1 MKRIL
6 LSCLSLLALAS
17 LSAQTAPIYLL
28 FTRDCM
34 DQLEYNY
41 TYGTNIQLT
50 YSVHPRAEEQF
61 LLTAGQPALT
71 SPSMPP
77 GTLNCREFNINTAFV
92 DAINKNA
99 RPVYMVHQNPQGY
112 TLVPLASASQV
123 TRYGAVFQFRTP
135 RFAFA
140 VDTNNLVYEQNLAL
154 PGSNAYI
161 YFSGN
166 KAHNCRNEY
175 SFRRVPTQNNPE
187 RSDFDFIAGIGITTD
202 RTGRSAAEAE
212 NNQMRLTKI
221 NGLALEDYINSL
233 CPPGG
238 GSTVSKW
245 AGQAVYGPTS
255 TATPPNQDKEMESI
269 KQNGGIPGV
278 NTPTYAQPTNCPEP
292 MGPGYHL
299 MQPRETLNAV
309 ARTYGVD
316 VKSLVRWNKIKDPD
330 KVQVCQKIW
339 LMAPPAQTSPKGAA
353 PAPARYS
360 TKTKAETTVVNQAIY
375 WNQQQQPP
383 QVTTQT
389 VPQPQYNYTPAQ
401 YNTNEYVAPPVIM
414 TTQPQTLHTVQKG
427 ETLTGIARKYNMSV
441 SHLRILNN
449 MPPSGNVMIR
459 PGQRLAVSEYSGQG
473 VPAATYT
480 YPNNNTSPQGTQNTP
495 SGAYLSTPN
504 NSSAPAPA
512 QYNNPTTTYP
522 TPSGE
527 DRDRFYETP
536 VTGTVTQPNP
546 AATNAQRQPAA
557 TPQSM
562 LPAQNKTPNYQEY
575 IVKEGETLSSI
586 AIKYKADAQELAI
599 VNNKEVNEVLISGQ
613 RILVPV
619 KSN

>member
-6 LSCLSLLALAS
+6 LFSLYLLALNS

-50 YSVHPRAEEQF
+50 YSVHPRVEEQF
-61 LLTAGQPALT
+61 LLTAGRPALT

-92 DAINKNA
+92 DAINKNV
-99 RPVYMVHQNPQGY
+99 RPVYMVHQNAQGY
-112 TLVPLASASQV
+112 TLVPLAAASQV

-161 YFSGN
+161 YFSGT
-166 KAHNCRNEY
+166 KVHKCRNEY
-175 SFRRVPTQNNPE
+175 SFRRVPTQNNSE
-187 RSDFDFIAGIGITTD
+187 RSDFDFIPGIGILAD
-202 RTGRSAAEAE
+202 RTGKSAAEAE

-221 NGLALEDYINSL
+221 NGLALEDYITSL
-233 CPPGG
+233 CPAGG

-255 TATPPNQDKEMESI
+255 TAIPPNQDKEMESI
-269 KQNGGIPGV
+269 KQNGGIPSV
-278 NTPTYAQPTNCPEP
+278 NSPAYAQASNCPEP
-292 MGPGYHL
+292 MGPGYHI

-339 LMAPPAQTSPKGAA
+339 LMAPPARTSPKGVVPVQHSAKS
-353 PAPARYS
+353 R
-360 TKTKAETTVVNQAIY
+360 AETTVVNQAIY

-389 VPQPQYNYTPAQ
+389 VPQPQYNYTPVE
-401 YNTNEYVAPPVIM
+401 YNTNEYMAPSVIA
-414 TTQPQTLHTVQKG
+414 TTPPQMLHTVQKG
-427 ETLTGIARKYNMSV
+427 ETLTGIARQYNMSV

-449 MPPSGNVMIR
+449 MPPSGNVVIR
-459 PGQRLAVSEYSGQG
+459 PGQRLAVSDYAPQG

-480 YPNNNTSPQGTQNTP
+480 YPNNTNTLPQGTQNP
-495 SGAYLSTPN
+495 ASGAFLSTPN
-504 NSSAPAPA
+504 NSSAPAPT
-512 QYNNPTTTYP
+512 QYSTPTTTSP

-536 VTGTVTQPNP
+536 VTGTQPNP
-546 AATNAQRQPAA
+546 AATNTQPQPAA
-557 TPQSM
+557 TAQSM

-575 IVKEGETLSSI
+575 IVREGETLSSI

-619 KSN
+619 KNN